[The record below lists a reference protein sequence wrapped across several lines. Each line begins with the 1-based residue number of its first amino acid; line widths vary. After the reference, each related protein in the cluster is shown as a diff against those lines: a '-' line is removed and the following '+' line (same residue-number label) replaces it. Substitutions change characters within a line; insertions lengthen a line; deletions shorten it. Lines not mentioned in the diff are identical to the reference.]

1 MGGGEKGREEEWEE
15 EGGDVFAAEKVRA
28 RGLLVRARREENGMG
43 VRSAYDIARR
53 VCTQPGQG
61 LNSNWSSIRLGKVG
75 RWKEGGRGRGEGE
88 CPSSSELKRRK
99 KEKKEKKQGQGKG
112 KEGGKGTKN

>member
-1 MGGGEKGREEEWEE
+1 M
-15 EGGDVFAAEKVRA
+15 
-28 RGLLVRARREENGMG
+28 RARREGNEMG

-61 LNSNWSSIRLGKVG
+61 LNSNWSGIRLGKVG

-88 CPSSSELKRRK
+88 KGNAPHRASSKGGGRKRK
-99 KEKKEKKQGQGKG
+99 KERERKKKNKDREKER
-112 KEGGKGTKN
+112 KEGRAQKIEGGG